1 MSLREPELARRDGLR
16 LAVAIAAAAAGVLVI
31 ALSFAA
37 GRAEAAGADAL
48 LWAGRLL
55 IWVPLMLL
63 VVAGG
68 VPGHHRLA
76 ALVTQAATQSLVK
89 WMYSPRDFR
98 FPDELLHVRTALEV
112 AAHDT
117 LNVENPVLPISPA
130 FPGLEAITDALA
142 SVGDMSIFTAGSIVA
157 AVAHVAL
164 AAAVFGL
171 ARLAGLGDHHA
182 AIAALV
188 FAVAPQ
194 QPMFNAMFIYLTP
207 ALLLMVGALSLALG
221 ARAPRRLT
229 AVLSLACVA
238 GVIVTHHVT
247 AIVTLLVLA
256 LGAVVAA
263 ARADRDRARRLA
275 MLTAGGVALAAG
287 WLATREAEAARYLA
301 DPLLAMIG
309 VTSDAVQGEAEL
321 TSASPGAFAVVLA
334 YSAFAVA
341 GILVAL
347 GALALWWR
355 GGSVRR
361 SAAVGAAGYFAVLGG
376 RVLTGDGELATRAM
390 TYVLL
395 PGSIAIAIAIVLV
408 AIWTPGAARWRAA
421 ATGATLTLLFT
432 GFSILGWPP
441 SWESVPGR
449 FRIAAFESGI
459 DAANTG
465 AARWATAGIG
475 PHRDVACDLGSCSL
489 FGAYPRANAL
499 ADASPL
505 FYARQLGS
513 RSYRYI
519 AERGL
524 QFAVVDVRLS
534 RDLPITGRYFRNDVG
549 GPEDRPIALAA
560 LRKFDRGPAVSRLY
574 DNGTVRIYD
583 LRRER
588 RRDR

>member
-1 MSLREPELARRDGLR
+1 MTLREPELARRDGFR
-16 LAVAIAAAAAGVLVI
+16 LAAAISVAALGVLVI

-55 IWVPLMLL
+55 IWIPLMLL
-63 VVAGG
+63 AVAGG

-98 FPDELLHVRTALEV
+98 FPDELLHVRTSLEV
-112 AAHDT
+112 AAHGT
-117 LNVENPVLPISPA
+117 LSVENPVLPISPA

-171 ARLAGLGDHHA
+171 ARLARLAGLGDRHA

-207 ALLLMVGALSLALG
+207 ALLLMVGALSLALDS
-221 ARAPRRLT
+221 RAPRRLT
-229 AVLSLACVA
+229 AILSLACVA

-247 AIVTLLVLA
+247 ALVTLLLLA

-275 MLTAGGVALAAG
+275 MLTTGGVALAAG
-287 WLATREAEAARYLA
+287 WLVTREGEVVRYLA
-301 DPLLAMIG
+301 DPLLATIG
-309 VTSDAVQGEAEL
+309 GTSDAAQGEAEL
-321 TSASPGAFAVVLA
+321 TSASPGAFALVLA

-341 GILVAL
+341 GILVAI
-347 GALALWWR
+347 GALALWRR

-361 SAAVGAAGYFAVLGG
+361 WAAVGSVGYFAVLGG

-390 TYVLL
+390 TYICCPARSRSRPSSWRSGRPAPPAADRARGAAQVRSRARRQPPLRQRHGAHL
-395 PGSIAIAIAIVLV
+395 RFA
-408 AIWTPGAARWRAA
+408 PGASA
-421 ATGATLTLLFT
+421 
-432 GFSILGWPP
+432 
-441 SWESVPGR
+441 
-449 FRIAAFESGI
+449 
-459 DAANTG
+459 
-465 AARWATAGIG
+465 
-475 PHRDVACDLGSCSL
+475 
-489 FGAYPRANAL
+489 
-499 ADASPL
+499 
-505 FYARQLGS
+505 
-513 RSYRYI
+513 
-519 AERGL
+519 
-524 QFAVVDVRLS
+524 
-534 RDLPITGRYFRNDVG
+534 
-549 GPEDRPIALAA
+549 
-560 LRKFDRGPAVSRLY
+560 
-574 DNGTVRIYD
+574 
-583 LRRER
+583 
-588 RRDR
+588 